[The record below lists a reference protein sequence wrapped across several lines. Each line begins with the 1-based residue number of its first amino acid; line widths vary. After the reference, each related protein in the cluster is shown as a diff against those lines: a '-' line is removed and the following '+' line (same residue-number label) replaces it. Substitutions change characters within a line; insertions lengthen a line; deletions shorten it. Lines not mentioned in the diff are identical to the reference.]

1 MVAEKRSSYE
11 EIRQR
16 TIEENKKKLDEL
28 NLSLLTKSLRETA
41 SPKPY
46 PVKQVKK
53 RKIDVGSE
61 SFERRRSGRL
71 SDKPAPNYRGV
82 MVTHTLE
89 DMLLC
94 SKSYN
99 TTTTRRRI
107 HSSSS
112 SKRGR

>member
-16 TIEENKKKLDEL
+16 TIEENKKKLEKL
-28 NLSLLTKSLRETA
+28 NLTLLTKSLRETA
-41 SPKPY
+41 SPKPS

-71 SDKPAPNYRGV
+71 SDKPAPNYRDV
-82 MVTHTLE
+82 YIVRQSAFVESKAVASAPPKLENRRTRKKLVTG
-89 DMLLC
+89 
-94 SKSYN
+94 N
-99 TTTTRRRI
+99 
-107 HSSSS
+107 
-112 SKRGR
+112 